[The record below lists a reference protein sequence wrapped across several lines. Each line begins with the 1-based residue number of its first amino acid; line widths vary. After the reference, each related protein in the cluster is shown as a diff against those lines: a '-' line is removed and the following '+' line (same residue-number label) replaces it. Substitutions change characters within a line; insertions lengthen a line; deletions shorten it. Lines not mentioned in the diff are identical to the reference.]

1 MQQPHRLD
9 EPTAPRAQLY
19 GLVLSG
25 GRSRRM
31 QRDKAA
37 LVYQGRPQLA
47 RAMDLLQP
55 LVARSF
61 ISLRQDQK
69 GDPVRSGYAT
79 IVDQLPELG
88 PIGGIHAALH
98 SCTERA
104 WLVLACDLPL
114 LDRATL
120 ERLIA
125 ERDPTRLATA
135 YRSSLDGMPEPLCA
149 IYEPASR
156 TALAHWIAAGE
167 RCPRKFLAQ
176 HPVRL
181 LELQRPRALDNIN
194 TPEEYAAAQSVPADG
209 PDGPG
214 TADAAGGRVAQAG
227 TPARAQRV
235 QVRYFALLR
244 EQAGRSAEE
253 LETSA
258 ATALE
263 LYQELRRR
271 RGLALDPARLR
282 VAVNDEFG
290 DWDTRLAEGD
300 TVAFLPPV
308 AGG

>member
-1 MQQPHRLD
+1 M
-9 EPTAPRAQLY
+9 TAELY
-19 GLVLSG
+19 GLVLAG
-25 GRSRRM
+25 GHSRRM

-37 LVYQGRPQLA
+37 LAYAGRPQLA
-47 RAMDLLQP
+47 RAMELVTP

-61 ISLRQDQK
+61 ISVRRDQPCDPLRSAFE
-69 GDPVRSGYAT
+69 P
-79 IVDQLPELG
+79 IVDHLPELG

-98 SCTERA
+98 SYPDKA
-104 WLVLACDLPL
+104 WLVLACDLPFL
-114 LDRATL
+114 ERRTL

-125 ERDPTRLATA
+125 ARDPMGLATA
-135 YRSSLDGMPEPLCA
+135 YRSSLDGKPEPLCA

-156 TALAHWIAAGE
+156 AALAQWIERGQ

-176 HPVRL
+176 HRVRL
-181 LELQRPRALDNIN
+181 LDLADTRALDNIN
-194 TPEEYAAAQSVPADG
+194 TPEEYAAAQALAGAAAPAGAEATAAEAVAVPV
-209 PDGPG
+209 
-214 TADAAGGRVAQAG
+214 AARRV
-227 TPARAQRV
+227 R
-235 QVRYFALLR
+235 VRYFALLR

-271 RGLALDPARLR
+271 RGLALEPERLR

-290 DWDTRLAEGD
+290 DWHTRLAEGD

>member
-1 MQQPHRLD
+1 MQRPSSQDSTRPAA
-9 EPTAPRAQLY
+9 ELY
-19 GLVLSG
+19 GLVLAG

-37 LVYQGRPQLA
+37 LHYEGRPQLA

-55 LVARSF
+55 LVVRSF
-61 ISLRQDQK
+61 ISVRQDQQC
-69 GDPVRSGYAT
+69 DPVRSGYEA
-79 IVDQLPELG
+79 IADHLPELG

-98 SCTERA
+98 AHPDQA
-104 WLVLACDLPL
+104 WLILACDLPF
-114 LDRATL
+114 LDLGTL

-156 TALAHWIAAGE
+156 AAIAQWIEHGE

-176 HPVRL
+176 HEVRL
-181 LELQRPRALDNIN
+181 LDLASTRALDNIN
-194 TPEEYAAAQSVPADG
+194 TPEEYAAAQSGDG
-209 PDGPG
+209 RSAVGGSAPSTAPG
-214 TADAAGGRVAQAG
+214 
-227 TPARAQRV
+227 RAQRV

-244 EQAGRSAEE
+244 EQAGRSTEE

-258 ATALE
+258 GTALE

-271 RGLALDPARLR
+271 RGLALDPERLR

-290 DWDTRLAEGD
+290 DWHTRLSEGD

>member
-1 MQQPHRLD
+1 VQHPTPPHSTGPAA
-9 EPTAPRAQLY
+9 ELY
-19 GLVLSG
+19 GLVLAG

-37 LVYQGRPQLA
+37 LHYEGRPQLA

-55 LVARSF
+55 LVVRGF
-61 ISLRQDQK
+61 ISVRQDQQC
-69 GDPVRSGYAT
+69 DPVRSGYEA
-79 IVDQLPELG
+79 IADHLPELG

-98 SCTERA
+98 AYPDKA
-104 WLVLACDLPL
+104 WLILACDLPF

-125 ERDPTRLATA
+125 ERDPAQLATA
-135 YRSSLDGMPEPLCA
+135 YRSSLDGLPEPLCA

-156 TALAHWIAAGE
+156 AALAQWIEQGE

-176 HPVRL
+176 HEVRL
-181 LELQRPRALDNIN
+181 LDLASVRALDNIN
-194 TPEEYAAAQSVPADG
+194 TPEEYAAAQSRDG
-209 PDGPG
+209 GRHR
-214 TADAAGGRVAQAG
+214 ADALAGASEPPTAPV
-227 TPARAQRV
+227 RAQRV

-244 EQAGRSAEE
+244 EQAGRSTEE

-258 ATALE
+258 GTALE
-263 LYQELRRR
+263 LYQELQRR
-271 RGLALDPARLR
+271 RGLALDPERLR

-290 DWDTRLAEGD
+290 DWHTRLSEGD

>member
-1 MQQPHRLD
+1 VQRDLSNDQADRTP
-9 EPTAPRAQLY
+9 QLY
-19 GLVLSG
+19 GLVLAG
-25 GRSRRM
+25 GHSRRM

-37 LVYQGRPQLA
+37 LAYGGRPQLA
-47 RAMDLLQP
+47 RAMDLLSP

-61 ISLRQDQK
+61 ISMRQEQQC
-69 GDPVRSGYAT
+69 DPLRSGYEA
-79 IVDQLPELG
+79 IVDRLPGLG

-98 SCTERA
+98 SYADKA
-104 WLVLACDLPL
+104 WLILACDLPF

-135 YRSSLDGMPEPLCA
+135 YRSSSDGMPEPLCA

-156 TALAHWIAAGE
+156 AVIAQWIERGE
-167 RCPRKFLAQ
+167 HCPRKFLAQ
-176 HPVRL
+176 HEVRL
-181 LELQRPRALDNIN
+181 LDLERTNALDNIN
-194 TPEEYAAAQSVPADG
+194 TPEEYAAAQPLAGDDG
-209 PDGPG
+209 VIAGH
-214 TADAAGGRVAQAG
+214 AASPV
-227 TPARAQRV
+227 RAQRV
-235 QVRYFALLR
+235 HVRYFALLR

-258 ATALE
+258 GTALE

-271 RGLALDPARLR
+271 RGLGLDPERLR

-290 DWDTRLAEGD
+290 DWHTRLSEGD

>member
-1 MQQPHRLD
+1 MVQRHLLND
-9 EPTAPRAQLY
+9 HIGATAELY
-19 GLVLSG
+19 GLVLAG

-31 QRDKAA
+31 HRDKAA

-55 LVARSF
+55 LVAHSF
-61 ISLRQDQK
+61 ISLRQDQQ
-69 GDPVRSGYAT
+69 GDPARSGYEA
-79 IVDQLPELG
+79 IADRLPDLG

-98 SCTERA
+98 TATDKA
-104 WLVLACDLPL
+104 WLILACDLPF
-114 LDRATL
+114 LDRTTL

-125 ERDPTRLATA
+125 ERDPTGLATA
-135 YRSSLDGMPEPLCA
+135 YRGSLDGLPEPLCA
-149 IYEPASR
+149 IYEPSSR
-156 TALAHWIAAGE
+156 VALVQWSERGE

-176 HPVRL
+176 HEARL
-181 LELQRPRALDNIN
+181 LDLVSPRALDNIN
-194 TPEEYAAAQSVPADG
+194 TPEEYATAQSLAGDG
-209 PDGPG
+209 
-214 TADAAGGRVAQAG
+214 AGGADRVTA
-227 TPARAQRV
+227 PLRSQRV

-244 EQAGRSAEE
+244 EQAGRSAEQ

-271 RGLALDPARLR
+271 RGLALDPERLR

-290 DWDTRLAEGD
+290 DWDTRLSEGD
-300 TVAFLPPV
+300 TVAILPPE